1 MISVIIYVHGM
12 AEVVA
17 NVVVNPLTPV
27 TVRKKEKKKKRTSS
41 HKILRS
47 E

>member
-17 NVVVNPLTPV
+17 NVTVNPLTPV
-27 TVRKKEKKKKRTSS
+27 TVRKKRKEKEKN
-41 HKILRS
+41 IIP
-47 E
+47 